1 MVLTL
6 YDWAYGIAQLAAAFL
21 SVIAGLIAL
30 TIFYKSFKVKILR
43 AWRYLIP
50 ALVLFA
56 VVEVVGAL
64 KTFGVYSTPY
74 LTHLITGLILVFLI
88 AAIVVQT
95 NIKMGWIK

>member
-6 YDWAYGIAQLAAAFL
+6 YDWAYGIAQFAAAFL
-21 SVIAGLIAL
+21 SVVAGLIAL
-30 TIFYKSFKVKILR
+30 TIFHKAFQRKILK

-50 ALVLFA
+50 ALLLFM

-74 LTHLITGLILVFLI
+74 LTHVLTGIILAFLI
-88 AAIVVQT
+88 VALVVQT
-95 NIKMGWIK
+95 NIKKGWVE

>member
-1 MVLTL
+1 MLTV
-6 YDWAYGIAQLAAAFL
+6 YDWTYGIAQFAAAFL

-30 TIFYKSFKVKILR
+30 TIFKKAFQKKMLK

-74 LTHLITGLILVFLI
+74 LTHILTGFILFFLI
-88 AAIVVQT
+88 ISLIIQT
-95 NIKMGWIK
+95 NIKRGWIS